1 MSDLVRGIGEHLTPI
16 HETVALLQRLHS
28 RRQAGEG
35 VTGLYYL
42 SNMPPPYA
50 RFLEGQHSFLRCFDG
65 GIFSGDVHRIK
76 PEPEIYALLESRFAL
91 QPDQIVFIDDLK
103 HNVEA
108 ATERGWQG
116 IQFESAAQLQAQLL
130 PLLA

>member
-1 MSDLVRGIGEHLTPI
+1 M
-16 HETVALLQRLHS
+16 A
-28 RRQAGEG
+28 
-35 VTGLYYL
+35 GLYYL
-42 SNMPPPYA
+42 SNMPGPYA
-50 RFLEGQHSFLRCFDG
+50 RSLESQHSFLRCFDG
-65 GIFSGDVHRIK
+65 GVFSGDVHRIK
-76 PEPEIYALLESRFAL
+76 PEPEIYALLESRYAL

-116 IQFESAAQLQAQLL
+116 IQFESAAQVQAQLL